1 MSIGCTHS
9 VALQGLAG
17 SLVEVEVDIA
27 DGIPSFSLLGL
38 PDAALSESRDR
49 VRAAL
54 INCQEPWPNKKVTVS
69 LSPAWL
75 PKSGSGFD
83 LSIALALLI
92 AQQSIPQEPFLH
104 TIVLGELALDGKVRP
119 IQGVLPALIEAF
131 QRGIRRAVIPFANR
145 AEALLLPDMKIIEVR
160 TLAEVTVWARNGIVP
175 HVEELDLE
183 IPCDDENLDF
193 ADVAG
198 QAKARRAAEIAAS
211 GGHHLLLIGPP
222 GAGKTMIASRIPTIL
237 PALNTEEALEVTAV
251 HSITGGLSAR
261 SPMSRLAPIVSPHH
275 TASRVA
281 IVGGGSHIIKPGACS
296 LAHHGVLFID
306 EAPECAVGVL
316 DALRQP
322 LETGKIT
329 ITRSVGNITFPAR
342 FLLVLAANPCPCGKF
357 IGKGRGCTCTS
368 QQVRRYLG
376 KLSGPLMD
384 RIDMRVAVEPVSRVE
399 MAETELGETSSAIR
413 ARVIAARAAAAARF
427 AGYSWVL
434 NSQIPARELRTVF
447 APERAALNFLHDE
460 LDRERITARGLH
472 KVIRISWTLAD
483 LAGRP
488 KPSLQEVQSAYAL
501 REGAEL

>member
-17 SLVEVEVDIA
+17 NLVEVEVDIA

-175 HVEELDLE
+175 HVEELDLQVS
-183 IPCDDENLDF
+183 PDDENLDF

-198 QAKARRAAEIAAS
+198 QPKARDR
-211 GGHHLLLIGPP
+211 
-222 GAGKTMIASRIPTIL
+222 K
-237 PALNTEEALEVTAV
+237 
-251 HSITGGLSAR
+251 
-261 SPMSRLAPIVSPHH
+261 
-275 TASRVA
+275 
-281 IVGGGSHIIKPGACS
+281 
-296 LAHHGVLFID
+296 
-306 EAPECAVGVL
+306 
-316 DALRQP
+316 
-322 LETGKIT
+322 
-329 ITRSVGNITFPAR
+329 SV
-342 FLLVLAANPCPCGKF
+342 V
-357 IGKGRGCTCTS
+357 
-368 QQVRRYLG
+368 
-376 KLSGPLMD
+376 
-384 RIDMRVAVEPVSRVE
+384 
-399 MAETELGETSSAIR
+399 
-413 ARVIAARAAAAARF
+413 
-427 AGYSWVL
+427 
-434 NSQIPARELRTVF
+434 
-447 APERAALNFLHDE
+447 
-460 LDRERITARGLH
+460 
-472 KVIRISWTLAD
+472 
-483 LAGRP
+483 
-488 KPSLQEVQSAYAL
+488 
-501 REGAEL
+501 